1 MKRREIVLALIGALL
16 VLYGAK
22 QIHRLPINIR
32 QTTLG
37 ATCHTPVT
45 IFQVPGTKPKSAVI
59 LFHGLSAN
67 RRVMSYLGEKFAL
80 AGFRVYMLDFP
91 GHGDSAEPFTFAR
104 AEECAT
110 EAIGTLVR
118 RGEIDPDKTA
128 LIGHSMG
135 GAIAIR
141 LADQFPTAA
150 TIAISPAPLVLPHRM
165 PSNLLIFSAQFDL
178 PLLKGAAR
186 QISSAAQGNR
196 TQDSD
201 FLERRAFELKQVAYA
216 THSSLIVDWRVRD
229 ESLEWVVRGF
239 TSGQTKPEAPGTVS
253 FSFSELN
260 HARHSSAGERA
271 QTGALIGFLGLLL
284 MLPLAASVIAAAFR
298 VSGAGIPASASSAT
312 TNPEDLSHPAT
323 STSLLH
329 WTVASFISVCVMT
342 LAVPL
347 HPILRILT
355 GDYLASLL
363 LLVAAI
369 LWAPEW
375 KRLKSAVIFNPRALS
390 AALVLG
396 FATFLSLGAWLNWQL
411 TDAWLNGPRWWRFT
425 IMIPL
430 LVPYFFAE
438 EITLGPS
445 PESRAHRARRFGFFL
460 ALRFI
465 LWLAC
470 LFALVTTRNGQILI
484 LLMAVYMAAFSIFQ
498 RLGADA
504 LRRRTGSLPA
514 AAVFD
519 AILAAWFLAAVFPL
533 T

>member
-1 MKRREIVLALIGALL
+1 MKRREIILAVIGALL

-22 QIHRLPINIR
+22 LIHQLPFNIQ
-32 QTTLG
+32 QTTIG
-37 ATCHTPVT
+37 ATCHAPAT
-45 IFQVPGTKPKSAVI
+45 ILQLADRKPKSAVI
-59 LFHGLSAN
+59 IFHGLSAN
-67 RRVMSYLGEKFAL
+67 RHIMSYLGEEFAE

-104 AEECAT
+104 AEECAA

-118 RGEIDPDKTA
+118 NGEIDPEKTA

-150 TIAISPAPLVLPHRM
+150 TVAISPAPLVLPHRI

-178 PLLKGAAR
+178 PLLKGAAG

-201 FLERRAFELKQVAYA
+201 FRERRAFDLKRVPYA
-216 THSSLIVDWRVRD
+216 THSSLIVDARVSD
-229 ESLEWVVRGF
+229 KTLKWIESSLS
-239 TSGQTKPEAPGTVS
+239 SGPMELKPISPGIASLSISQMMNGDV
-253 FSFSELN
+253 
-260 HARHSSAGERA
+260 GGRA
-271 QTGALIGFLGLLL
+271 QAGAVIGFLGLL
-284 MLPLAASVIAAAFR
+284 MIFPLAATAITAAFR
-298 VSGAGIPASASSAT
+298 PSGTGTPARAPCVPTDSEQLA
-312 TNPEDLSHPAT
+312 HPAT
-323 STSLLH
+323 NRSLLH
-329 WTVASFISVCVMT
+329 WAVAAFISVCVMT

-369 LWAPEW
+369 LWALDW
-375 KRLKSAVIFNPRALS
+375 KRLKSAVISNPRAL
-390 AALVLG
+390 AAAIVLG
-396 FATFLSLGAWLNWQL
+396 FATFLAIGAWLNLQL
-411 TDAWLNGPRWWRFT
+411 TDAWMNWPRWWRFA
-425 IMIPL
+425 IMVPL

-445 PESRAHRARRFGFFL
+445 PASRAGRAKRLGFFL
-460 ALRFI
+460 ALRLI

-470 LFALVTTRNGQILI
+470 LFALATTRNEQILI
-484 LLMAVYMAAFSIFQ
+484 LLMAVYMAAFSILQ
-498 RLGADA
+498 RLGADS